1 MENILSTLPV
11 CAGIYKLT
19 NLINNK
25 IYIGQTKYLRKRYL
39 QYKCASTVNDTSFRS
54 KRPIIYAIRKY
65 GFENFSF
72 EVLELTDNLDE
83 REIYYISLYDS
94 TNDKIGYNVEKGG
107 QGISHPARLSEET
120 RYRMGSR
127 QRGKKVSKEA
137 IAKRRKT
144 RSALGQDYKVRCIND
159 GKVFRSLRELR
170 EYYSKIFNVKPT
182 SIHASEVIHGKRESD
197 HGLVFELC

>member
-1 MENILSTLPV
+1 MENILSTLPA

-19 NLINNK
+19 NLTNNK
-25 IYIGQTKYLRKRYL
+25 IYIGQTKFLRKRYL
-39 QYKCASTVNDTSFRS
+39 QYKCASTINDTSFRS

-72 EVLELTDNLDE
+72 EVLEITDNLDE
-83 REIYYISLYDS
+83 REIYYISYYNS
-94 TNDKIGYNVEKGG
+94 TDKSIGYNVEKGG
-107 QGISHPARLSEET
+107 QGTSHPIQLTEES

-137 IAKRRKT
+137 IAKRQET

-159 GKVFRSLRELR
+159 GKVFR
-170 EYYSKIFNVKPT
+170 
-182 SIHASEVIHGKRESD
+182 
-197 HGLVFELC
+197 